1 MGLLSPLEYEYTERE
16 MVDVFAGYNHQL
28 KIDAGEFYDMK
39 NLSSTLYPLLS
50 NRKKRGRVQTMTEP
64 GGLLAKEYLAYV
76 DDGTLYYD
84 NEATPVTGLTAGDKQ
99 LVSMGAYIV
108 IFPDKVYYNTD
119 DATDYGSLDSVYTST
134 GNVKFRMCKMDGTE
148 YATPTTSATAPESP
162 ENGDLWIDTSQT
174 IHVLKQYSA
183 ATNEWTSIVTVYTKI
198 TFISEGEVPGLF
210 KDNDGITISGAEA
223 DVNGEKVI
231 YGVGQD
237 SSNLDYIIVTGLL
250 EQAVDQTTGTV
261 KLERKSPDMDYV
273 CECQNRLWG
282 CKYGNNLNEIY
293 CCALGDFKNW
303 RQYMGLSTDSWTASV
318 GTDGPWTGCINYLGM
333 PIFFKENRMHKVSVS
348 ASGAHQLTDLPCR
361 GVQQGSSK
369 SLVVVNET
377 LFYKNRAGVCAYQG
391 GFPTTISAQFGEQM
405 FSDAVAGSVGD
416 KYYISMTDGTD
427 WHLFVYDV
435 RRGLW
440 MREDNLHALSFAALG
455 DELYCISADNGL
467 LALNGS
473 EGDLEPYVDWEAE
486 TGMLYYQMPDRKYVS
501 RFNVRLFME
510 EGAELD
516 IYMMYDSNGEWK
528 RQGRI
533 KKRGTNTVTVP
544 IRPRRCDHCR
554 IKLVG
559 RGEVRIYSIAK
570 ILTYGSDVG

>member
-1 MGLLSPLEYEYTERE
+1 MALLRPLDYEYTERE
-16 MVDVFAGYNHQL
+16 MVDVFGGYNHQL

-39 NLSSTLYPLLS
+39 NLSSSLYPLMS
-50 NRKKRGRVQTMTEP
+50 NRKKRGRVQTLTAP
-64 GGLLAKEYLAYV
+64 GGLLAKEHLAYV
-76 DDGTLYYD
+76 DDGTLYYN
-84 NEATPVTGLTAGDKQ
+84 NEVTPVTGLAAGDKQ

-108 IFPDKVYYNTD
+108 IFPDKKYYNTD
-119 DATDYGSLDSVYTST
+119 DPTDYGSLEAVYTST
-134 GNVKFRMCKMDGTE
+134 GNVKFRMCKKDGTE
-148 YATPTTSATAPESP
+148 YDNATKSATAPEEP
-162 ENGDLWIDTSQT
+162 ENGDLWIDISQT
-174 IHVLKQYSA
+174 QHVLKQYSA
-183 ATNEWTSIVTVYTKI
+183 ATSEWTSIATVYTKI

-210 KDNDGITISGAEA
+210 KEYDGITISGAEA

-231 YGVGQD
+231 YGIGQD
-237 SSNLDYIIVTGLL
+237 ENNFDYIIVVGLL
-250 EQAVDQTTGTV
+250 DEIVDQTTGFV
-261 KLERKSPDMDYV
+261 KLERNTPDMDFV

-318 GTDGPWTGCINYLGM
+318 GTDGPWTGCVNYLGM
-333 PIFFKENRMHKVSVS
+333 PIFFKDNHMHKVGIS
-348 ASGAHQLTDLPCR
+348 ATGAHQLTDMPCR

-377 LFYKNRAGVCAYQG
+377 LLYKNRAGVCAYQG
-391 GFPTTISAQFGEQM
+391 GFPSMISAQFGEQL
-405 FSDAVAGSVGD
+405 FTDAVAGTVGD
-416 KYYISMTDGTD
+416 KYYISMTDGKQ
-427 WHLFVYDV
+427 WYLLVYDV

-440 MREDNLHALSFAALG
+440 IHEDDLHVTSFAALG
-455 DELYCISADNGL
+455 DELYAISYDNGL
-467 LALNGS
+467 LALNGT
-473 EGDLEPYVDWEAE
+473 EGDLEPFVEWEAE

-516 IYMMYDSNGEWK
+516 IFMEYDSNGEWK

-554 IKLVG
+554 IKIVG
-559 RGEVRIYSIAK
+559 KGEVKLYSIAK
-570 ILTYGSDVG
+570 ILVYGSDVG